1 LRIGI
6 DDPNRIATRAAIT
19 ATFVRVVD
27 LPEPPLPTKAM
38 TACSEDPA
46 MAAARIFVADAA
58 SSDDRG
64 KETAPSSKDVMILLA
79 ERSS

>member
-1 LRIGI
+1 
-6 DDPNRIATRAAIT
+6 
-19 ATFVRVVD
+19 
-27 LPEPPLPTKAM
+27 
-38 TACSEDPA
+38 